1 MKDVSVEVD
10 EKNRILHVT
19 AKREH
24 RAEEQDETVDKGAKW
39 VAYERF
45 YGKMDRSFGL
55 PEDAVAEKDAI
66 NCRLVNGELT
76 VSIKRNPPQEE
87 EAEKQRGTKNCHGPD
102 LPGGGS
108 RAGPAS
114 SEADPTR
121 SLR

>member
-1 MKDVSVEVD
+1 MIQRKDKYIVKADLPGLSMKDVSVEVD

-76 VSIKRNPPQEE
+76 VSITRNPPQEE
-87 EAEKQRGTKNCHGPD
+87 EAEKQAPRTKIPIMDH
-102 LPGGGS
+102 
-108 RAGPAS
+108 
-114 SEADPTR
+114 
-121 SLR
+121 

>member
-1 MKDVSVEVD
+1 MIQRKDKYIVKADLPGLSMKDVSVEVD

-55 PEDAVAEKDAI
+55 PEDAVAE
-66 NCRLVNGELT
+66 
-76 VSIKRNPPQEE
+76 
-87 EAEKQRGTKNCHGPD
+87 
-102 LPGGGS
+102 
-108 RAGPAS
+108 
-114 SEADPTR
+114 
-121 SLR
+121 